1 MPTIPT
7 GPDTL
12 LEVFKKFVIN
22 KKIEYKMSCKAL
34 TTLKKEFLM
43 ALETFS
49 TLTTLFKGGEKI
61 YANHFIFIMKY

>member
-49 TLTTLFKGGEKI
+49 TLTTLFKGGEK